1 MVDQR
6 GDEIPDPPFES
17 RLGATL
23 QTVEAAKALVKYFP
37 SPHDKLYWQ
46 GGRIKQWVDAAR
58 RVLQLR
64 DNIASEMRQRAQQA
78 SGREALIAG
87 GIAWCL
93 MDTPDKAFRETLA
106 GQLASLHNSVLALNN
121 QRDSADAAERIQ
133 LRKKILDLGLPGD
146 PVVNQMWIESDS
158 SGTGATGQ

>member
-1 MVDQR
+1 M
-6 GDEIPDPPFES
+6 INF
-17 RLGATL
+17 
-23 QTVEAAKALVKYFP
+23 
-37 SPHDKLYWQ
+37 
-46 GGRIKQWVDAAR
+46 
-58 RVLQLR
+58 
-64 DNIASEMRQRAQQA
+64 IASEMRQRAQQA